1 MPPLFRSAPTTQM
14 TTPENFVQL
23 FENVK
28 ARFDQRPQHGLVCR
42 SGFHKNGSVL
52 KLQKASWTNDSMDGM
67 QNTSG
72 IFFSVW
78 INEASIRK
86 NRANYNIH
94 ALKLRHLNGYAITSR
109 DFANNFRT
117 AFATSAGK
125 WPNVG
130 VDYGPL
136 TLMEGWIAINPDSL
150 ENDILA
156 LMNQFGRLSPLI
168 DRLLDSRRINN

>member
-1 MPPLFRSAPTTQM
+1 M
-14 TTPENFVQL
+14 TMPENFVAL
-23 FENVK
+23 FEKVK
-28 ARFDQRPQHGLVCR
+28 ARFDQQPQHGLVCR
-42 SGFHKNGSVL
+42 SGYYKNSFVL
-52 KLQKASWTNDSMDGM
+52 KLQKAAWTNDSMDGM

-78 INEASIRK
+78 INEASIK
-86 NRANYNIH
+86 QNRANYNIH

-109 DFANNFRT
+109 NFANDFRT
-117 AFATSAGK
+117 AFATVSET

-156 LMNQFGRLSPLI
+156 LMNQFHKLSPLI
-168 DRLLDSRRINN
+168 DRLLDSRRSID

>member
-1 MPPLFRSAPTTQM
+1 M
-14 TTPENFVQL
+14 TMPENFVAL
-23 FENVK
+23 FEKVK
-28 ARFDQRPQHGLVCR
+28 ARFDQQPQHGLVCR
-42 SGFHKNGSVL
+42 SGYYKNSSVL
-52 KLQKASWTNDSMDGM
+52 KLQRAAWTNDSMDGM

-78 INEASIRK
+78 INEASIKK

-109 DFANNFRT
+109 NFANDFRT
-117 AFATSAGK
+117 AFATVSET

-156 LMNQFGRLSPLI
+156 LMNQFDKLSPLI
-168 DRLLDSRRINN
+168 DRLLDSRRSID

>member
-1 MPPLFRSAPTTQM
+1 M
-14 TTPENFVQL
+14 TMPENFVAL
-23 FENVK
+23 FEKVK
-28 ARFDQRPQHGLVCR
+28 ARFDQQPRHGLVCR
-42 SGFHKNGSVL
+42 SGYHKISSVL
-52 KLQKASWTNDSMDGM
+52 KLQKAAWTNDSMDGM

-78 INEASIRK
+78 ISAASIK
-86 NRANYNIH
+86 QNRANYNIH

-109 DFANNFRT
+109 NFAADFRT
-117 AFATSAGK
+117 AFAPVSET
-125 WPNVG
+125 WPNVD

-156 LMNQFGRLSPLI
+156 LLNQFDKLSPVI
-168 DRLLDSRRINN
+168 DRLLESRRSIG